1 MWKGS
6 YMSQRIQNNAK
17 RKVIFIPLGKSKW
30 KDTIEVRNFF
40 FFAILMFHSTRKGTF
55 WWKIFRKHLNMWRK
69 GLAYEL
75 AFIGVEFEVTCWETG
90 GIFKEKINCYPLWF
104 IQLFGGLLVH
114 LECQVALIYSKSQFF
129 NI

>member
-30 KDTIEVRNFF
+30 NDTIEVRNFF

-55 WWKIFRKHLNMWRK
+55 WWKTFRKHLNMWRK

-90 GIFKEKINCYPLWF
+90 GIFKEKRKLLPFVIYPAIWRTF
-104 IQLFGGLLVH
+104 STFGVSSCLNLLKISV
-114 LECQVALIYSKSQFF
+114 F
-129 NI
+129 